1 MKCATVPGHS
11 PQDRNRATPV
21 ELDWRIGEVL
31 LMEGN
36 PPPVDMLP
44 IQYTPSLNVQA
55 ARFGRSRHLLS
66 HVKSD
71 QTQIVQATD
80 SVLLLVAKASGRIIH
95 RITTISR
102 AGQST
107 MNRSII
113 QVSLQ
118 QIESI
123 SHLKNRTMV
132 DSNKVPIGKRIF
144 FLVSRRVFASNT
156 KEESKTW
163 WSNLIF
169 MHTQNW
175 HLDLILWKF
184 FSEWL

>member
-1 MKCATVPGHS
+1 MSLQSPASHYQTFRLQIIWQRTFHS
-11 PQDRNRATPV
+11 EPHSHFY
-21 ELDWRIGEVL
+21 
-31 LMEGN
+31 
-36 PPPVDMLP
+36 PPRSSKGLRGA
-44 IQYTPSLNVQA
+44 YTPSLKVQTA
-55 ARFGRSRHLLS
+55 PFGRCRHLLS
-66 HVKSD
+66 HIKSD

-80 SVLLLVAKASGRIIH
+80 SVLLLGHWVAKASGRIIH

-107 MNRSII
+107 MNRSTI

-144 FLVSRRVFASNT
+144 FWFPGGYFPQTPKKNQKLDDQ
-156 KEESKTW
+156 TW
-163 WSNLIF
+163 YSCI
-169 MHTQNW
+169 HRI
-175 HLDLILWKF
+175 DI
-184 FSEWL
+184 